1 MYYVGNYVLSASTF
15 CPLWGS
21 RVSGLHGPVPLTPPA
36 AQKIPAEQKSQDR
49 HVYRHIL
56 PAMTK
61 DAQGIN
67 TPLKSRRQSGSKWHH
82 TWVLGSGK
90 WGPGPDW
97 DSTEWRPGPPE
108 TTQRV
113 GLLLRDHKGP
123 KQSNSGDDN
132 GTMPSIASIIE

>member
-1 MYYVGNYVLSASTF
+1 MTSMYYVGNYVLSASTF

-67 TPLKSRRQSGSKWHH
+67 TPLKSRRQSGSKWHSPESRTASSRPLFH
-82 TWVLGSGK
+82 TLFYLM
-90 WGPGPDW
+90 
-97 DSTEWRPGPPE
+97 
-108 TTQRV
+108 
-113 GLLLRDHKGP
+113 GLTA
-123 KQSNSGDDN
+123 NVM
-132 GTMPSIASIIE
+132 TFIIEIFH

>member
-1 MYYVGNYVLSASTF
+1 MTSMYYVGNYVLSASTF

-21 RVSGLHGPVPLTPPA
+21 KVLSPVSPA
-36 AQKIPAEQKSQDR
+36 TLSSRLAAKRTPAELKGQDR

-82 TWVLGSGK
+82 TW
-90 WGPGPDW
+90 
-97 DSTEWRPGPPE
+97 
-108 TTQRV
+108 
-113 GLLLRDHKGP
+113 LLYL
-123 KQSNSGDDN
+123 
-132 GTMPSIASIIE
+132 EL